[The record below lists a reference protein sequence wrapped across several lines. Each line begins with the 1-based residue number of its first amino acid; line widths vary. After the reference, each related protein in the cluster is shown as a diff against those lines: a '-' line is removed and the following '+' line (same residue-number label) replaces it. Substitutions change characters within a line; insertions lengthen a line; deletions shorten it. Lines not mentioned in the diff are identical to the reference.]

1 MPIEIQITG
10 SKSITNRALI
20 ISALLNDT
28 TTIKNIAV
36 CDDTNYLIKGLK
48 KLGIKITQNGTTIK
62 VVGNG
67 GKFPKQTKPIKL
79 FVGNAGTTTRFLTAL
94 ATLTGNKIIIDGD
107 KRMRNRPIKELTD
120 ALNKLKAKITT
131 TNGHLPLCVHKQPL
145 KGGNISLP
153 GNISSQYLSALLLTA
168 PFASQPTSIKI
179 EQKLCSRP
187 YIEMTLK
194 VLKSFKIN
202 IKNKNFRQFIVEPIK
217 RTKITRQT
225 KTYEVESD
233 ASSASYMGAYTALHP
248 NKTVLLKNIYKN
260 SIQGDTKFIKYLEK
274 IGCRVTTHKKG
285 TTIKS
290 PRDINKLKSLGTIDM
305 NETPDLVMT
314 FAVLALFTKEKTK
327 ITNIENLR
335 IKETDRISALE
346 NELKKLGAKVK
357 TGKDWIE
364 ILPREDFPS
373 VDLQPLSKIR
383 IETYNDHRMA
393 MSFGI
398 LTDIFRN
405 LTIKNPSCV
414 SKSYTT
420 FWKDLKKISKTN

>member
-1 MPIEIQITG
+1 
-10 SKSITNRALI
+10 
-20 ISALLNDT
+20 
-28 TTIKNIAV
+28 
-36 CDDTNYLIKGLK
+36 
-48 KLGIKITQNGTTIK
+48 
-62 VVGNG
+62 
-67 GKFPKQTKPIKL
+67 
-79 FVGNAGTTTRFLTAL
+79 
-94 ATLTGNKIIIDGD
+94 
-107 KRMRNRPIKELTD
+107 
-120 ALNKLKAKITT
+120 
-131 TNGHLPLCVHKQPL
+131 
-145 KGGNISLP
+145 
-153 GNISSQYLSALLLTA
+153 
-168 PFASQPTSIKI
+168 
-179 EQKLCSRP
+179 
-187 YIEMTLK
+187 
-194 VLKSFKIN
+194 
-202 IKNKNFRQFIVEPIK
+202 
-217 RTKITRQT
+217 TKITRQT